1 MPFCLR
7 TFKSVGVI
15 LLLNCALPVNAADW
29 TFKPRLSVI
38 QTHSNNLNLAP
49 EGQETSQSVTQVN
62 PGIGVSADGRR
73 LQLEG
78 RYNMQNL
85 RYSDDS
91 SLDRTNNQFSALLRS
106 EPIKDWFYLDWSG
119 RLTQQLLSPQN
130 GLPSDNLTPDNG
142 SRGDVVTTSISPQIR
157 RKFGRDTDLA
167 LVYTEGWVNYEKGN
181 ASDSNTENLSFTLG
195 RPRTASGVDWQLNA
209 SEARTIR
216 ENSNDFESRTIEG
229 RVGFRVLPDT
239 RFVAYAGREEGQ
251 ISSSR
256 NFEEGDYW
264 SAGLYWQP
272 SPKFSLE
279 LTKGDNDQQ
288 EHLNFSPNTRS
299 DISISHIKREV
310 GIRASDTWSAD
321 VSHRTKRSDWGLGY
335 SEQITS
341 DAVLAITN
349 QEFQVLE
356 VGGNIV
362 FDARGVPVVV
372 LANQIGVVDEEFIR
386 AIASARIGYSTA
398 KSRISLVLSDETRDY
413 EISAR
418 HSESQSAF
426 LNWNWKFAMKTS
438 FNVGHRVTLTEED
451 GFSDRETTINTVT
464 MTRTIG
470 QKADARLM
478 WRQAD
483 VEQGSPS
490 NDYRET
496 RISASLTIK
505 F

>member
-1 MPFCLR
+1 MLFFLR
-7 TFKSVGVI
+7 VFKYAGLVVVLNGVF
-15 LLLNCALPVNAADW
+15 PVYAADW
-29 TFKPRLSVI
+29 TFNPRLSVI
-38 QTHSNNLNLAP
+38 QTHTDNLNLAP
-49 EGQETSQSVTQVN
+49 GGQETSQSVTQVN
-62 PGIGVSADGRR
+62 PGIGVTADGRR

-85 RYSDDS
+85 RYSGGS

-119 RLTQQLLSPQN
+119 RVTQQLLSPQN
-130 GLPSDNLTPDNG
+130 GLPTDNLTPENN

-157 RKFGRDTDLA
+157 RKLGRDTDLTF
-167 LVYTEGWVNYEKGN
+167 VYTEGWVNYEKGN

-195 RPRTASGVDWQLNA
+195 RPRTASDVDWQLSA
-209 SEARTIR
+209 SEVRTIR
-216 ENSNDFESRTIEG
+216 KNSNDFESQALEG
-229 RVGFRVLPDT
+229 RVGFSVLPDT
-239 RFVAYAGREEGQ
+239 RFVAYVGREEGK

-256 NFEEGDYW
+256 TFEEGNYW
-264 SAGLYWQP
+264 SAGLHWQP

-279 LTKGDNDQQ
+279 LTKGDNDQR
-288 EHLNFSPNTRS
+288 EHLNYSPNTRS
-299 DISISHIKREV
+299 DISISHIKRDV
-310 GIRASDTWSAD
+310 GIRASDTWSVD
-321 VSHRTKRSDWGLGY
+321 INHRTKRSDWGLGY

-341 DAVLAITN
+341 DAVLAITS

-356 VGGNIV
+356 VDGDTI
-362 FDARGVPVVV
+362 FDARGVPIVY
-372 LANQIGVVDEEFIR
+372 LANQIGVVDEEFVR
-386 AIASARIGYSTA
+386 AIATARIGYSTA
-398 KSRISLVLSDETRDY
+398 KSRISLVLSNEKRDY

-438 FNVGHRVTLTEED
+438 LNVGHRVTLTEEE
-451 GFSDRETTINTVT
+451 GFSDRETRINTATIV
-464 MTRTIG
+464 RTIG
-470 QKADARLM
+470 QKADARLI

-483 VEQGSPS
+483 VEQSGPS

-496 RISASLTIK
+496 RVSASLTIK